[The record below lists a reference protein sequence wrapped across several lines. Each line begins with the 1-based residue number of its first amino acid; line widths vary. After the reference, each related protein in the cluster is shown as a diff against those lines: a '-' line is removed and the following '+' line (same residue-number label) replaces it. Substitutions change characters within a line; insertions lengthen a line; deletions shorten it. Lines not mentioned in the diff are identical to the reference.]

1 MFTLYGNPGA
11 ANVAPHVM
19 LIEANA
25 PHEVIMID
33 FDKREQFDAAY
44 LRINPHARVP
54 TLIENGR
61 AMYESA
67 AITIYLGERFPET
80 KLVPAIGAPERAAF
94 LQWMAYLTN
103 TVQEAH
109 MQYWHAE
116 HYLDSEA
123 GRGEMSTVAGRRL
136 GTIWDYIDGVLAR
149 SGPYL
154 AGPTCT
160 AADIYLTMLTRW
172 SRKLASPATTR
183 PQLRRLVDL
192 VKARPAYQAMLKSEG
207 IEQ

>member
-11 ANVAPHVM
+11 ANMAPHVM
-19 LIEANA
+19 LIEAKA

-33 FDKREQFDAAY
+33 LDKREQFDAAY

-61 AMYESA
+61 TMYESA

-80 KLVPAIGAPERAAF
+80 RLVPAVGSPERAAF

-109 MQYWHAE
+109 LHYWHADNF
-116 HYLDSEA
+116 LDSEA
-123 GRGEMSTVAGRRL
+123 GCREMVGNAERRL
-136 GTIWDYIDGVLAR
+136 GAMWDHIDGVLAQG
-149 SGPYL
+149 GPYL
-154 AGPTCT
+154 TGPACT

-172 SRKLASPATTR
+172 SRKLSNPATSR
-183 PQLRRLVDL
+183 PHLRKLVDL
-192 VKARPAYQAMLKSEG
+192 VKARPAYQAMLKAEG

>member
-19 LIEANA
+19 LLEAKA

-33 FDKREQFDAAY
+33 LDKRDQFDASY

-80 KLVPAIGAPERAAF
+80 RLVPAIGSPERAAF

-109 MQYWHAE
+109 MQYWHPDN
-116 HYLDSEA
+116 YLDSEA
-123 GRGEMSTVAGRRL
+123 GRRELVADAERRL
-136 GTIWDYIDGVLAR
+136 GSMWDHIDGALAQF
-149 SGPYL
+149 GPYL
-154 AGPTCT
+154 TGPACS

-172 SRKLASPATTR
+172 SRKLANPATTR
-183 PQLRRLVDL
+183 PHLRKLVDL
-192 VKARPAYQAMLKSEG
+192 VKARPAYQAMLKAEG

>member
-11 ANVAPHVM
+11 ANMAPHVM
-19 LIEANA
+19 LIEAKA
-25 PHEVIMID
+25 QHEIVMID

-80 KLVPAIGAPERAAF
+80 GLVPAIGAPERDAF

-109 MQYWHAE
+109 MHYWHADN
-116 HYLDSEA
+116 YVDSDTA
-123 GRGEMSTVAGRRL
+123 RREMMGVAERRL
-136 GTIWDYIDGVLAR
+136 GAMWDHIDGVLAQK
-149 SGPYL
+149 GPYL
-154 AGPTCT
+154 TGAACT

-172 SRKLASPATTR
+172 SRKLTNPATTR

-192 VKARPAYQAMLKSEG
+192 VKARPAYQAMLKAEG

>member
-11 ANVAPHVM
+11 ASMAPHVM

-25 PHEVIMID
+25 PHEIVMID
-33 FDKREQFDAAY
+33 FDRREQFDAAY

-61 AMYESA
+61 TMYESA

-80 KLVPAIGAPERAAF
+80 RLVPAAGAPERAAF

-109 MQYWHAE
+109 MHYWHAE
-116 HYLDSEA
+116 HYLDSEPA
-123 GRGEMSTVAGRRL
+123 RREMMAVAERRL
-136 GTIWDYIDGVLAR
+136 GALWDHIDGVLAQ

-154 AGPTCT
+154 AGPACT
-160 AADIYLTMLTRW
+160 VADIYLTMLTRW
-172 SRKLASPATTR
+172 SRKLNNPATTR

-192 VKARPAYQAMLKSEG
+192 VKARPAYQAMLKAEG